1 MDIAKLFGV
10 LVVGGSLLVGCDSEQ
25 PPAPADANAVVS
37 SGAADSGLAD
47 DGSIAPGPDGAP
59 TTGLEECG
67 FCPNEACCV
76 YDDEGVGSTKDGF
89 ECCWGTTC

>member
-10 LVVGGSLLVGCDSEQ
+10 LVVGGALLVGCDGESE
-25 PPAPADANAVVS
+25 PAPADANGVS
-37 SGAADSGLAD
+37 ASGMADAAADTGVA
-47 DGSIAPGPDGAP
+47 ATPDAAP
-59 TTGLEECG
+59 TTGLQECG

-76 YDDEGVGSTKDGF
+76 VDDEGVSSVKDGF